1 MNIRPATDADAQP
14 IAQIH
19 VDTWQAAYRGHLPDT
34 YLDKMNVE
42 GRACFW
48 RVRIAQSPGVICIV
62 QAETVLGFCDLIPSR
77 DRDAS
82 PHRVGEIAAIY
93 IHPRHWRC
101 GAGRM
106 LGEHALREARNLGF
120 ESVTLWVLAS
130 NRNAIAFYEALG
142 FIADN
147 AQKTE
152 KLPDG
157 TELSEVR
164 YRFAFSGNNVVAR
177 DCRMTMQRACV

>member
-14 IAQIH
+14 IAQIQ
-19 VDTWQAAYRGHLPDT
+19 VDTWRAAYRGHLPDA
-34 YLDKMNVE
+34 YLDQLNVE
-42 GRACFW
+42 SRSCFW
-48 RVRIAQSPGVICIV
+48 RERISQAPGVTCIAE
-62 QAETVLGFCDLIPSR
+62 AETVLGFCDLMPSR

-82 PHRVGEIAAIY
+82 PPRVGEIVAIY
-93 IHPRHWRC
+93 IHPQHWRR

-106 LGEHALREARNLGF
+106 LGEHALREARYLGF

-142 FIADN
+142 FMADN

-164 YRFAFSGNNVVAR
+164 YRFAF
-177 DCRMTMQRACV
+177 